1 MLFRLFM
8 NPASVARAA
17 VSLALLASSPLAFP
31 ARAAAQ
37 GSAPALEMT
46 RKDRLAV
53 LYSNQVIFDRRGE
66 PLVSV
71 RVTEGQK
78 LVRFHSSGALTMLPA
93 ADDGARLRAPANTNW
108 QVTVEEARPGTV
120 RYWIVAERLPA
131 GELTAAAESRKRWQ
145 AAGHEVSIFEGG
157 ALVGIAGRT
166 LDTRTLS
173 IAVDPKPTQPE
184 ALAAAEALATH
195 QAILGEV
202 VAESVTRPGGWI
214 VAREERS
221 GVEIRA
227 RDLLWI
233 SPVADQPV
241 EITDVEFGRG
251 TRHHG
256 KADRRYGGD
265 MYLAI
270 GNDGLLAV
278 VNVANA
284 ETLLE
289 GTVPSEIPASSP
301 EEALKAQAIAAR
313 GQLLAK
319 VGTRHRSDPYLLC
332 ADTHCQVYGGETKAH
347 PRTTAAVRATRGQ
360 LLFDDR
366 GLVDTVYSSNCGGHS
381 ESFQRMWGGPR
392 NATLEGVVDAPK
404 GNDLIGPDETGV
416 AEHIDHPPEGAWCA
430 VTGREKG
437 VFRWTETRSGA
448 DVNVAV
454 NKLAPV
460 GEIHTIQATS
470 RGRSGRALS
479 VEYIGTTGRHT
490 VTGEY
495 ANRRLLGHLRSGLWV
510 VTRDG
515 TPGRA
520 PAQWTFRGG
529 GFGHGVG
536 LCQHGAIGQSLS
548 GRKAEEILRLY
559 YPASRLEK
567 AW

>member
-1 MLFRLFM
+1 MQFRPFS
-8 NPASVARAA
+8 PRAA
-17 VSLALLASSPLAFP
+17 LAFVFASLALPTLVGSGP
-31 ARAAAQ
+31 ARAQ

-78 LVRFHSSGALTMLPA
+78 LVKFRSGGTLTMLPS
-93 ADDGARLRAPANTNW
+93 ADDGARVRAPAGTGW
-108 QVTVEEARPGTV
+108 QVTVEEARLGKV
-120 RYWIVAERLPA
+120 RYWVVAERLPA
-131 GELTAAAESRKRWQ
+131 GELSAAAESRKRWQ

-166 LDTRTLS
+166 LDTRSLS
-173 IAVDPKPTQPE
+173 IVVDPKPTRE
-184 ALAAAEALATH
+184 AAEAAAEALETK

-202 VAESVTRPGGWI
+202 VAESVERPGGWI

-233 SPVADQPV
+233 SPAAGQSVDVA
-241 EITDVEFGRG
+241 DVEFGRG
-251 TRHHG
+251 TAHSG
-256 KADRRYGGD
+256 KADRRYAGD
-265 MYLAI
+265 LYLAI

-278 VNVANA
+278 VNVASA

-301 EEALKAQAIAAR
+301 EDALKAQAVAAR

-332 ADTHCQVYGGETKAH
+332 ADTHCQVYGGETKEH

-366 GLVDTVYSSNCGGHS
+366 GLVDTVYSSNCGGRS
-381 ESFQRMWGGPR
+381 EAFQRMWGGPR
-392 NATLEGVVDAPK
+392 NPTLEGVVDAPA
-404 GNDLIGPDETGV
+404 GADLAGTDESAV
-416 AEHIDHPPEGAWCA
+416 AAHIDHPPEGAYCA
-430 VTGREKG
+430 VTGRNSG
-437 VFRWTETRSGA
+437 VFRWTVTRSGA
-448 DVNVAV
+448 DVSVAV

-460 GEIHTIQATS
+460 GEVHTIQAVT
-470 RGRSGRALS
+470 RGRSGRALV

-495 ANRRLLGHLRSGLWV
+495 VNRKLLGNLKSGLWI
-510 VTRDG
+510 VTREG
-515 TPGRA
+515 GAAGRA
-520 PAQWTFRGG
+520 PTTWNFRGG

-536 LCQHGAIGQSLS
+536 LCQHGAIGQAL
-548 GRKAEEILRLY
+548 GQRTFDQILKHY
-559 YPASRLEK
+559 YPGSRLEK